1 MQLQGN
7 GKAQDLDD
15 ASTIADLLLRFDL
28 PPIRVAIELNR
39 ELVPRNEFDKTA
51 LHDGDNVEIVTFVG
65 GG

>member
-1 MQLQGN
+1 MQLQVN
-7 GKAQDLDD
+7 GKDQHLDD
-15 ASTIADLLLRFDL
+15 ASTIADLLVSFDL